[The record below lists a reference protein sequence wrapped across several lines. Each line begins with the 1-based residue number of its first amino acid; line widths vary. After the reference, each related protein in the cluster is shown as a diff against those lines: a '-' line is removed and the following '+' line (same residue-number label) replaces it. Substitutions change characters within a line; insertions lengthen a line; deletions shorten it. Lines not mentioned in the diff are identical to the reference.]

1 MMMVMVE
8 HGSNDCGITGTGTSL
23 RMTTGFSITT
33 GGMVTVFSITTGG
46 MKGAGVDTS
55 AVGQTVAKVNPIA
68 CAIVQKNDIPHSS
81 PV

>member
-8 HGSNDCGITGTGTSL
+8 HGSNDCDMTGTGTSL
-23 RMTTGFSITT
+23 RMTTG
-33 GGMVTVFSITTGG
+33 FSITTGG